1 MQESKKV
8 VGDDAIIV
16 NPTIL
21 RGVLNHPLKKCPRRG
36 RRIIS
41 TAPSE
46 DNSVYL
52 SEKELAIG
60 AWLSE
65 TSLG

>member
-21 RGVLNHPLKKCPRRG
+21 RGVLNHPLKNVLE
-36 RRIIS
+36 
-41 TAPSE
+41 E
-46 DNSVYL
+46 DAV
-52 SEKELAIG
+52 
-60 AWLSE
+60 
-65 TSLG
+65 